1 MTAKEYL
8 RNIRDE
14 QRELQRLSNKM
25 ESILLNNALPSGIR
39 YDKIKVQTSPED
51 PMDIFVRVSGLQE
64 EIDRH
69 VKKLKRNKQRAM
81 RLIHKM
87 DRTPD
92 SSKCRQVLTLYYLTL
107 KDDKRLM
114 SWLDVA
120 EEMGYSEDWIKHLH
134 GKALLEFARFYVDKA
149 PKKK

>member
-14 QRELQRLSNKM
+14 QRELQRLNKKM
-25 ESILLNNALPSGIR
+25 DSMLLNSALPSGIR
-39 YDKIKVQTSPED
+39 YDKIKVQTSPKD
-51 PMDIFVRVSGLQE
+51 PMEIFVRLSGLHE

-69 VKKLKRNKQRAM
+69 IKKLKRNKQRAM
-81 RLIHKM
+81 RLIRKM
-87 DRTPD
+87 DWSPN
-92 SSKCRQVLTLYYLTL
+92 SSKYRQVLTLYYLTL
-107 KDDKRLM
+107 GDDKKPL

-134 GKALLEFARFYVDKA
+134 GEALLEFARLYVDKDS
-149 PKKK
+149 KKK